1 MIEVLRSGLLTTIQD
16 LGRPGY
22 AHLGVPRSGAAD
34 TRSFRLA
41 NRLVGNA
48 ESTPCLEF
56 TLGGSSLRFHE
67 AGRIALTGAPAPI
80 RLGGRPVPT
89 DRWLTARS
97 GDVLEI
103 GVPEYG
109 LRTYLAVAGGFDV
122 PKTLGSC
129 STDTLSGLGPA
140 PLQAGQRLAVG
151 CSPLPPPLVPDC
163 VASPVPGDV
172 VVLRYRRGPRDDL
185 FTEEMLNRFGSARWE
200 VTAESNRVGTR
211 LSGPAIT
218 TFSTDQLPSEGMMLG
233 SIEMPP
239 SGQPIIFLADHP
251 TTGGY
256 PVIGVVEADDVAVL
270 AQTRPG
276 TPVRFQRVSAR
287 ASSLTTT

>member
-1 MIEVLRSGLLTTIQD
+1 
-16 LGRPGY
+16 
-22 AHLGVPRSGAAD
+22 
-34 TRSFRLA
+34 
-41 NRLVGNA
+41 
-48 ESTPCLEF
+48 
-56 TLGGSSLRFHE
+56 
-67 AGRIALTGAPAPI
+67 
-80 RLGGRPVPT
+80 
-89 DRWLTARS
+89 
-97 GDVLEI
+97 
-103 GVPEYG
+103 
-109 LRTYLAVAGGFDV
+109 
-122 PKTLGSC
+122 
-129 STDTLSGLGPA
+129 
-140 PLQAGQRLAVG
+140 
-151 CSPLPPPLVPDC
+151 
-163 VASPVPGDV
+163 
-172 VVLRYRRGPRDDL
+172 
-185 FTEEMLNRFGSARWE
+185 MLNRFGSARWE